1 MTTDL
6 KRQISAWT
14 ESQVF
19 FTIFKLPV
27 YIITAVLGFI
37 FEFIYELPFMLVCL
51 LENHLKRKKS

>member
-37 FEFIYELPFMLVCL
+37 FEFIYELPFRES
-51 LENHLKRKKS
+51 LEKKKVLKNSY